1 VLIESFLRLA
11 KSRELERMSE
21 IWSIHLLFRKQ
32 IFKSTEEKWSSVEN
46 CEGFLQHRLRNP
58 FVFFSRLVL
67 AFPRKQFLGC

>member
-32 IFKSTEEKWSSVEN
+32 ISKALKKSGVA
-46 CEGFLQHRLRNP
+46 LRIARD
-58 FVFFSRLVL
+58 FFSTVCEIRLSFSPVSSRS
-67 AFPRKQFLGC
+67 FQGNSF